1 MRWVLL
7 ADSGTVG
14 CLILVAIPFFGILLF
29 FGWLAG
35 LSLSHD
41 ALKADTP
48 GTIHR
53 VGYVVTG
60 PGHTSPSNMP
70 CFRSREDLDQWISL
84 SESDEKDT
92 YGAHAG
98 LDFAYKHAL
107 LQLNGDERVKI
118 LEQDGHIIRV
128 RILPLDHG
136 SSFDDFTDLHPKD
149 IGQRCYTIDE
159 YDLFQKT

>member
-1 MRWVLL
+1 MRWVIF
-7 ADSGTVG
+7 ADSGIVG
-14 CLILVAIPFFGILLF
+14 CLILVALPLLGILLF

-41 ALKADTP
+41 ARQADTP

-70 CFRSREDLDQWISL
+70 CFRTREDLDQWIQLAENDDGSA
-84 SESDEKDT
+84 KNI
-92 YGAHAG
+92 Y
-98 LDFAYKHAL
+98 FAYDHAL
-107 LQLNGDERVKI
+107 LLLNGDERVKI
-118 LEQDGHIIRV
+118 LEQDGHIIRI

-136 SSFDDFTDLHPKD
+136 SSFDDFTNLHPKD
-149 IGQRCYTIDE
+149 IGQRCYTVDE
-159 YDLFQKT
+159 FDLFQTN